1 MTTFA
6 FHIHLSVCFGGKFQK
21 ALSVIGLDCIDF
33 FKASYYPYIG
43 LLVPYTFELNIWIA
57 KASFK
62 ISWPVHDLAPA
73 VHAHCNRKSAA
84 SRKATASE
92 NYWWNLLIQY
102 YSQKQLCEPGFIA
115 LAFKSRLGP
124 HCPGFVSVSP
134 RSTCFTKFN
143 EARGKP
149 RITIDAHILVWF
161 WYVKVYD
168 ETLYLW
174 LQPETVTMA
183 RHQL

>member
-1 MTTFA
+1 MRRWICITGKRTTWQPLPSTSTFRCA
-6 FHIHLSVCFGGKFQK
+6 LEGSFKRLCQWSVWIALTFSRPVTIPTSVCWCHTP
-21 ALSVIGLDCIDF
+21 LS
-33 FKASYYPYIG
+33 
-43 LLVPYTFELNIWIA
+43 WRIA

-174 LQPETVTMA
+174 L
-183 RHQL
+183 

>member
-21 ALSVIGLDCIDF
+21 ALAVIGLDCIDF
-33 FKASYYPYIG
+33 FKASYFPYIG

-73 VHAHCNRKSAA
+73 VRSHCNRKSGTV
-84 SRKATASE
+84 RPKANAGQT
-92 NYWWNLLIQY
+92 YWWNLLKRHFG
-102 YSQKQLCEPGFIA
+102 SEHAVCSHWL
-115 LAFKSRLGP
+115 FKKIVGP
-124 HCPGFVSVSP
+124 YCPGGVVSEREV
-134 RSTCFTKFN
+134 CLTKFN

-149 RITIDAHILVWF
+149 KITIDAHILVMW

-168 ETLYLW
+168 ETLW
-174 LQPETVTMA
+174 L
-183 RHQL
+183 